1 MDMPWMT
8 IAESTDQQN
17 ESSRDAWQPGE
28 MYWCGTDILLN
39 RSSEWT
45 GGEAILLDRRP
56 RTGCTEFRHRPR
68 RHAIMLHLEGANS
81 RTVFRY
87 DGGAAIAAGGTLG
100 RVMLIPAS
108 HELEGWSDYPGKI
121 RHIVVLLDPSLV
133 AAESRDSNDG
143 RAFELPFRSDLDD
156 GIIASRLRALQ
167 AELENPGLLGRL
179 YIDSLSCEIATRL
192 IRVHAASTA
201 RRHHGGLSPRRLRQV
216 KDYIAENLAD
226 DITLSDI
233 ASVAGVSSGH
243 FCRAFRR
250 STGVRSHFYIVR
262 QRIERAKSL
271 LTANDMPLAQIAVA
285 CGFGDQSHFTA
296 CFRRAVGT
304 TPGRF
309 RRDA

>member
-1 MDMPWMT
+1 MSHGSPLWRQGFDRAERLVGKRLEDLVSTRTFSEALVLTFRGQNAVYHDFSRHTRRSLRFWNMP
-8 IAESTDQQN
+8 AH
-17 ESSRDAWQPGE
+17 
-28 MYWCGTDILLN
+28 TDISNL
-39 RSSEWT
+39 
-45 GGEAILLDRRP
+45 RRQVVALSAEVQQLV
-56 RTGCTEFRHRPR
+56 TN
-68 RHAIMLHLEGANS
+68 LEQAQ
-81 RTVFRY
+81 
-87 DGGAAIAAGGTLG
+87 A
-100 RVMLIPAS
+100 
-108 HELEGWSDYPGKI
+108 EQ
-121 RHIVVLLDPSLV
+121 HIVVLLDPSLV

-192 IRVHAASTA
+192 IRVHAAGPA